1 MDYAESLKIGAIV
14 YLHEREVYPVD
25 IGNGLRLSPG
35 TQSFVHVKVKQ
46 TVYQRDC
53 LAATPELLD
62 LYISGRQWRVKYTT
76 DLCTYLGR
84 HDTYKE
90 VCNCSMSCLPHSQP
104 DEHTDDAAY
113 PPCLKQN
120 LTPSSKGLDLTHLT
134 CLMQLDGKLLPKRE
148 SSKPRCD
155 PLCTQVGFT
164 VARSEA
170 KGIDANSAL
179 DFFQRYV
186 FNTSAH
192 RLM

>member
-84 HDTYKE
+84 HDTYK
-90 VCNCSMSCLPHSQP
+90 P

-120 LTPSSKGLDLTHLT
+120 LTPSSK
-134 CLMQLDGKLLPKRE
+134 
-148 SSKPRCD
+148 
-155 PLCTQVGFT
+155 
-164 VARSEA
+164 
-170 KGIDANSAL
+170 
-179 DFFQRYV
+179 
-186 FNTSAH
+186 
-192 RLM
+192 

>member
-1 MDYAESLKIGAIV
+1 MDYAESLKIGGNF
-14 YLHEREVYPVD
+14 YPVD

-90 VCNCSMSCLPHSQP
+90 L
-104 DEHTDDAAY
+104 DAFD
-113 PPCLKQN
+113 PR
-120 LTPSSKGLDLTHLT
+120 DWHLTHLT
-134 CLMQLDGKLLPKRE
+134 CLMPAGREAAYQTRE

-155 PLCTQVGFT
+155 PLCTQSRFT

-170 KGIDANSAL
+170 KRNSTANSAL
-179 DFFQRYV
+179 DFL
-186 FNTSAH
+186 SAL
-192 RLM
+192 RV